1 MIRMAQPDRLS
12 ALSQRVNALTG
23 RTLPRDELVIVVG
36 RAFEHQID
44 LNDDGQLRALVGGL
58 SSTGLSTEPTGPA
71 APASTGQ
78 QGEPPV
84 SHGQPAHVGYQPGY
98 PQAYPQ
104 PGVPARMNPAMVPG
118 HAVMPPPPNRLTRHP
133 AAFIVAGI
141 LIVLTTIVSLVH
153 RWAIGYRY
161 GGTYYWHYFGG
172 VGPTSFGV
180 IVVWLLFAV
189 AFALITS
196 NAGATATRTSA
207 AVGTGSALASAAVT
221 LAVGWFIVLPSGL
234 APLLINGLS
243 VAFAVSVLATG
254 VTGRASFGTFGV
266 VTGAGYSILS
276 VLLSLLPFFGLHA
289 ATLILALL
297 SSVFLVLFGI
307 AVSCGR
313 VPVKAVA
320 ATP

>member
-1 MIRMAQPDRLS
+1 MEAAARLG
-12 ALSQRVNALTG
+12 G
-23 RTLPRDELVIVVG
+23 RPYD
-36 RAFEHQID
+36 
-44 LNDDGQLRALVGGL
+44 
-58 SSTGLSTEPTGPA
+58 P
-71 APASTGQ
+71 
-78 QGEPPV
+78 
-84 SHGQPAHVGYQPGY
+84 
-98 PQAYPQ
+98 
-104 PGVPARMNPAMVPG
+104 
-118 HAVMPPPPNRLTRHP
+118 
-133 AAFIVAGI
+133 
-141 LIVLTTIVSLVH
+141 
-153 RWAIGYRY
+153 
-161 GGTYYWHYFGG
+161 
-172 VGPTSFGV
+172 
-180 IVVWLLFAV
+180 
-189 AFALITS
+189 
-196 NAGATATRTSA
+196 
-207 AVGTGSALASAAVT
+207 
-221 LAVGWFIVLPSGL
+221 IVLPSGL